1 MIFYQCIAVN
11 MFYNFA
17 FECKMIG
24 RSVQLQIHIKQRES
38 VPHFDFTSLL
48 LDFARNNLFWSNYT
62 QKTFDR
68 TFKCLSIGTWI
79 N

>member
-24 RSVQLQIHIKQRES
+24 RSVQFQIHIKQRES
-38 VPHFDFTSLL
+38 EPHFDFT
-48 LDFARNNLFWSNYT
+48 
-62 QKTFDR
+62 
-68 TFKCLSIGTWI
+68 
-79 N
+79 